1 MTIRILGTVIALCSV
16 VTLAYAQPAA
26 QPPQVARGQYL
37 AQAGDCISC
46 HTAKGGAPFA
56 GGYRLDTPFGYMLA
70 PNITPDADTGI
81 GNWSADDFYRA
92 MHEGVN
98 KSGEYMYP
106 AMPYDFYSKVTREDS
121 DAIYAYLRTLKPV
134 RNAVDVNHLRFP
146 FNQRLSMA
154 VWRELYFAGRTYQA
168 DAAKSPAWNRGAYLI
183 EGLAHCSACHS
194 PHNRMGAIEKDQEFA
209 GAGIDGWFALN
220 LTSDIAA
227 GLGTWTAAE
236 IATYLKTGTYAGKT
250 TVLGPMA
257 EVVRNSTSHLS
268 DADLAA
274 MAEYLKSLPAD
285 STLRAG
291 RQILYPERQRGATVY
306 LSYCSGCH
314 QGDGR
319 GVPGKFP
326 PLAGNPVVTAP
337 TPANVF
343 KVILGG
349 IPSRD
354 GYAAM
359 PGFAAQLSNQQI
371 ADLVNYLRASWG
383 NNAPAN
389 ASVTDIISLRP
400 ITAPPTAASR

>member
-1 MTIRILGTVIALCSV
+1 MTIRILSTVIALCSL
-16 VTLAYAQPAA
+16 VTLAHGQPSAQPS
-26 QPPQVARGQYL
+26 QVERGQYL

-46 HTAKGGAPFA
+46 HTTEAGAPFA
-56 GGYRLDTPFGYMLA
+56 GGYRLNTPFGYLLA
-70 PNITPDADTGI
+70 PNITPEPETGI
-81 GNWSADDFYRA
+81 GTWSADDFYRA

-98 KSGEYMYP
+98 KRGEYMYP
-106 AMPYDFYSKVTREDS
+106 AMPYDFYTRLTREDS

-134 RNAVDVNHLRFP
+134 RNAVDVNHLQFP

-154 VWRELYFAGRTYQA
+154 AWRELYFTARTYQA
-168 DAAKSPAWNRGAYLI
+168 DPARSAAWNRGAYLV
-183 EGLAHCSACHS
+183 EGPGHCSSCHS
-194 PHNRMGAIEKDQEFA
+194 PRNRMGAIEEGKEFA

-227 GLGTWTAAE
+227 GLGTWTAAA

-257 EVVRNSTSHLS
+257 EVVRNSTSHLT

-274 MAEYLKSLPAD
+274 MAQYLKSLPAD

-314 QGDGR
+314 QADGR
-319 GVPGKFP
+319 GVAGKFP
-326 PLAGNPVVTAP
+326 PLAGNPVVIAP
-337 TPANVF
+337 DPANVF
-343 KVILGG
+343 KVILDG
-349 IPSRD
+349 IPKR
-354 GYAAM
+354 GTYAAM

-383 NNAPAN
+383 NDVPAT
-389 ASVTDIISLRP
+389 ASAADIDSLR
-400 ITAPPTAASR
+400 